1 MIDAS
6 SDPIII
12 PVVTPQ
18 TGDPSSSG
26 RVRNLPVS
34 DQAIPAWLE
43 KRGGGRY
50 AVKGVYAERGYVL
63 LQDLYKAEDDEEGW
77 AKYKRYLAAWKAGT
91 ARVSF
96 PLESLPKEVQRRQ
109 RTLLADNEFGGE
121 FATPPKP
128 TTGDAHPLPVKRTA
142 PPSSTPS
149 ATPAAP
155 AKAKPEAAKVDA
167 G

>member
-34 DQAIPAWLE
+34 PQAVPAWLE
-43 KRGGGRY
+43 PRGGGRY
-50 AVKGVYAERGYVL
+50 AVRGVYAEKGYIKL
-63 LQDLYKAEDDEEGW
+63 EDLYNAERKPEGW

-96 PLESLPKEVQRRQ
+96 PIEDLPDEVRRRQ
-109 RTLLADNEFGGE
+109 SVIVDDEFGGE
-121 FATPPKP
+121 FTAKP
-128 TTGDAHPLPVKRTA
+128 TTGDAHPLPA
-142 PPSSTPS
+142 
-149 ATPAAP
+149 
-155 AKAKPEAAKVDA
+155 AKPKKGGVE
-167 G
+167 